1 MAEAGITAY
10 EALGGDAA
18 LRAIVDHFYDLMET
32 EPEFA
37 ELYAVHP
44 KPTTKARDRLYEFL
58 SGRLG
63 GPNLYIERHGHP
75 RLRMRH
81 MPFAIG
87 PAERDQ
93 WVACMDRAMV
103 ERQVHPE
110 LRAMLTEFYTGVAAH
125 MQNRGG

>member
-1 MAEAGITAY
+1 MADAGITAY
-10 EALGGDAA
+10 EALGGDAVV
-18 LRAIVDHFYDLMET
+18 RAIVDQFYDLMESET
-32 EPEFA
+32 VYA

-44 KPTTKARDRLYEFL
+44 KPTTRARDRLYEFL

-63 GPNLYIERHGHP
+63 GPNLYMERHGHP

-93 WVACMDRAMV
+93 WVACMDRAMG
-103 ERQVHPE
+103 ECAVHPE
-110 LRAMLTEFYTGVAAH
+110 LRTMLTDFFTGVAAH
-125 MQNRGG
+125 MQNRP

>member
-125 MQNRGG
+125 MQNRP

>member
-103 ERQVHPE
+103 ERQVHP
-110 LRAMLTEFYTGVAAH
+110 
-125 MQNRGG
+125 

>member
-1 MAEAGITAY
+1 MADEGISAY
-10 EALGGDAA
+10 EALGGDAK

-32 EPEFA
+32 EPEYA

-44 KPTTKARDRLYEFL
+44 KPTQRARDRLYAFL

-63 GPNLYIERHGHP
+63 GPNLYFEKYGHP
-75 RLRMRH
+75 MLRRRH

-93 WVACMDRAMV
+93 WVECMDRAMD
-103 ERQVHPE
+103 EQEVHPK
-110 LRAMLTEFYTGVAAH
+110 LRTMLTEFYAGVAAH
-125 MQNRGG
+125 MQNRPG

>member
-10 EALGGDAA
+10 EALGGDVA

-125 MQNRGG
+125 MQNRP

>member
-32 EPEFA
+32 LPEFA

-63 GPNLYIERHGHP
+63 GPNLYFERHGHP

-87 PAERDQ
+87 PSERDQ
-93 WVACMDRAMV
+93 WVVCMDRAML
-103 ERQVHPE
+103 ECQVHPE
-110 LRAMLTEFYTGVAAH
+110 LRAMLTDFYTGVAAH
-125 MQNRGG
+125 MQNRR

>member
-125 MQNRGG
+125 MQNRSE

>member
-1 MAEAGITAY
+1 MSDGATAY
-10 EALGGDAA
+10 TALGGDSA
-18 LRAIVDHFYDLMET
+18 LRSVVDRFYDLMET
-32 EPEFA
+32 EAAYA

-44 KPTTKARDRLYEFL
+44 KPTTRARDRLYEFL

-93 WVACMDRAMV
+93 WVACMDAAMQAEAV
-103 ERQVHPE
+103 QPE
-110 LRAMLTEFYTGVAAH
+110 LRQALTEFFTGVAAH
-125 MQNRGG
+125 MQNRPG

>member
-1 MAEAGITAY
+1 MADAGITAY
-10 EALGGDAA
+10 EALGGDAVV
-18 LRAIVDHFYDLMET
+18 RAIVDQFYDLMESET
-32 EPEFA
+32 AYA

-44 KPTTKARDRLYEFL
+44 KPTTRARDRLYEFL

-63 GPNLYIERHGHP
+63 GPNLYMERHGHP

-93 WVACMDRAMV
+93 WVACMDRAMG
-103 ERQVHPE
+103 ECEVHPE
-110 LRAMLTEFYTGVAAH
+110 LRTMLTDFFTGVAAH
-125 MQNRGG
+125 MQNRP

>member
-1 MAEAGITAY
+1 MSDDGVIAY
-10 EALGGDAA
+10 DAIGGDRA
-18 LRAIVDHFYDLMET
+18 LRAVVDHFYDLMET
-32 EPEFA
+32 DPA
-37 ELYAVHP
+37 YTELYAVHP
-44 KPTTKARDRLYEFL
+44 KPTTRARDRLYEFL

-63 GPNLYIERHGHP
+63 GPNLYFERHGHP

-103 ERQVHPE
+103 EKEVHPKVRE
-110 LRAMLTEFYTGVAAH
+110 LLTEFYAGVAAH
-125 MQNRGG
+125 LQNRPG